1 LEDTSLHAE
10 LPVNRSNS
18 PAVAGAALMVAV
30 ALPMVV
36 TFNVAP
42 SPTLFGQ
49 LLSLAGWGVLLALL
63 APSLPP
69 AGAALRRLA
78 PLLLALGLLSVVAV
92 AAALGSPAPAGLSWG
107 AAGMLSA
114 AAAVVLAGASVGG
127 RLTIFHAAWVVA
139 GALNGLIAIVQVF
152 APSWPDGVLIAA
164 ALGDGRAVGNVR
176 QSNHLSSLLLWSAV
190 ALVPLVDAGH
200 LRLRSA
206 GLMLVLMMVGA
217 VLSGSRTGMLGVVL
231 LGVWGLADRR
241 LSLPARSL
249 LWAAPLVFA
258 GAWWLVVGAAGIG
271 APESAAAQRLAGGVD
286 GGANRLLLW
295 CNVLKLIAAQPWT
308 GVGFGQFNFAWTL
321 TPLTDRPAE
330 YFSHAHNLPLH
341 LAAELGVPLALVVL
355 GLLALA
361 LWLAARRAWRASG
374 PGAAGARAAF
384 VMLLL
389 VALHS
394 QLEYPLWHA
403 SFLLPTAWV
412 LGACLGLDSTER
424 VGSPAARDTLRPLGL
439 AMVVASLVSLVD
451 YSRVVPVFA
460 SDRAVPLAERIADG
474 QGSWL
479 HAHHA
484 DYAGAVTARASAEG
498 VLAFERATHYVLDG
512 QLLAAWARRLAQQG
526 DLERARHVA
535 QRLREFDT
543 PEARAFFEPCAKRLP
558 TGGILCDPPSK
569 ALDWRD
575 F

>member
-1 LEDTSLHAE
+1 MA
-10 LPVNRSNS
+10 N
-18 PAVAGAALMVAV
+18 AALMVAV
-30 ALPMVV
+30 ALPMLV

-42 SPTLFGQ
+42 SRTLFGQ

-63 APSLPP
+63 APSLTS
-69 AGAALRRLA
+69 AGEALRRTA
-78 PLLLALGLLSVVAV
+78 PLMLALGLLAVVAV
-92 AAALGSPAPAGLSWG
+92 VAALGSPAPAGLSWG
-107 AAGMLSA
+107 TAGMLAA
-114 AAAVVLAGASVGG
+114 AAAVALAGASVGG
-127 RLTIFHAAWVVA
+127 RLTAFHAAWVVA

-152 APSWPDGVLIAA
+152 APSWPDGVVIAA

-176 QSNHLSSLLLWSAV
+176 QSNYLSSLLIWSAV
-190 ALVPLVDAGH
+190 ALVPLVDAG
-200 LRLRSA
+200 RLRFRSA
-206 GLMLVLMMVGA
+206 APLLVLMMLGA

-231 LGVWGLADRR
+231 LGLWGLADRR
-241 LSLPARSL
+241 LSPLARAL

-258 GAWWLVVGAAGIG
+258 GAWWLMSAAGGIG
-271 APESAAAQRLAGGVD
+271 APESAAAQRLAGGVE

-295 CNVLKLIAAQPWT
+295 RNVLELIAAQPWT

-321 TPLTDRPAE
+321 TPLADRPAE

-341 LAAELGVPLALVVL
+341 LATELGVPLAMMIL
-355 GLLALA
+355 GLLSLA

-374 PGAAGARAAF
+374 PGAAGPRAAF

-412 LGACLGLDSTER
+412 LGTCLGLGLTER
-424 VGSPAARDTLRPLGL
+424 AGNPAARDTLRPVGL
-439 AMVVASLVSLVD
+439 AMIMASLVSLVD

-460 SDRAVPLAERIADG
+460 SDRAVPLTERIADG

-484 DYAGAVTARASAEG
+484 DYAGAVTARTPAEG
-498 VLAFERATHYVLDG
+498 VLAFERATHFVLDG

-526 DLERARHVA
+526 NLEQARNVA

-543 PEARAFFEPCAKRLP
+543 PEARAFFEPCAERLP
-558 TGGILCDPPSK
+558 TAGVLCDPPTK

-575 F
+575 FR